1 MASSFKSPI
10 LQAIDQNGN
19 PVPGAKLFVY
29 QTGTTT
35 PVAIYSNSGL
45 SVALPNPLIANAR
58 GYFANSLGAVANIF
72 WDGQPLRLLLTN
84 ADDSTIW
91 QIDNY
96 ISGPWASLR
105 GTAAAPAFTF
115 TLDPNTGMFSGGVD
129 QVSLSAGG
137 VEGLRVTSTQVLS
150 AFLGT
155 AAAPSIAFSAD
166 SNTGVFSRTANEF
179 NITAGG
185 SEIQR
190 NSSAGVDIRTGDLLR
205 GGTKVVGA
213 QGAAIADATGGTE
226 ITTINAILN
235 RLRAHGLIAT

>member
-35 PVAIYSNSGL
+35 PVIIYSDQSL
-45 SVALPNPLIANAR
+45 TTPLPNPLIANAR
-58 GYFANSLGAVANIF
+58 GYFANSLGVVGNIF

-96 ISGPWASLR
+96 VSGPWASAR

-115 TLDPNTGMFSGGVD
+115 TPDP
-129 QVSLSAGG
+129 
-137 VEGLRVTSTQVLS
+137 
-150 AFLGT
+150 
-155 AAAPSIAFSAD
+155 
-166 SNTGVFSRTANEF
+166 NTGVFSRVADEINLAANG
-179 NITAGG
+179 A
-185 SEIQR
+185 EIQR

-205 GGTKVVGA
+205 SGTKVVGA
-213 QGAAIADATGGTE
+213 RV
-226 ITTINAILN
+226 INAALGNTANSGDANTDALITALKDIII
-235 RLRAHGLIAT
+235 AHGLGAAS